1 MSQDSYESHST
12 QIIKGQ
18 HYEKKTYGLVVC
30 FLRVSF
36 VDDNTLQWC
45 QRAGKVALSVKC
57 LLYNHETLSLIPRTN
72 IKKLGS
78 CTGKEE
84 KTVGSLGLVG
94 QQSSQTTDH

>member
-1 MSQDSYESHST
+1 M
-12 QIIKGQ
+12 
-18 HYEKKTYGLVVC
+18 
-30 FLRVSF
+30 SF
-36 VDDNTLQWC
+36 VDDDTLQWC